1 MTHNDPMVW
10 SAEIDHEA
18 ALPVLGIDTRF
29 ESNSAFVMDVV
40 EESFG
45 RWRALPTADRSDSA
59 PVRVRVVVHEG
70 AEETATRT
78 PISHISG
85 PGKRLLLKSH
95 GSVGIVDPS
104 RRESVAHVSSELA
117 ADRQHFQVVV
127 LEAITLAL
135 LACFDRHPLHAAGIT
150 RGKRTALLAGPSGS
164 GKSTLAYLAHSAG
177 IDVLSDDHVWVQLD
191 PVCRVWGSAPH
202 ACLLSDAAAHFPEV
216 VHPGPDKVAVH
227 LPSGDDAL
235 RLVADDPVV
244 CILARGDR
252 AALAPMAS
260 REIET
265 ELIRQLRPGF
275 DRFPERN
282 AGVVKKIAKLGGW
295 RLTLSANPRDALPLL
310 QRILDGKSAMRV
322 L

>member
-1 MTHNDPMVW
+1 MTQHDPMVW
-10 SAEIDHEA
+10 SAEIEYED

-29 ESNSAFVMDVV
+29 ESNSAYVMDVV

-45 RWRALPTADRSDSA
+45 RWRALPSTDRSETA

-70 AEETATRT
+70 AEEAATRT
-78 PISHISG
+78 PISHVSG

-117 ADRQHFQVVV
+117 ADRDHFRVVV

-164 GKSTLAYLAHSAG
+164 GKSTLSYLAHSAG
-177 IDVLSDDHVWVQLD
+177 IDVLSDDHVWVQLN

-202 ACLLSDAAAHFPEV
+202 ARLLSDAAAHFPEV
-216 VHPGPDKVAVH
+216 VHPGAEKVAVH
-227 LPSGDDAL
+227 LPSGDDSL
-235 RLVADDPVV
+235 RLVAGGPIV
-244 CILARGDR
+244 CVLARGTR
-252 AALAPMAS
+252 AALTPMAS
-260 REIET
+260 REIES
-265 ELIRQLRPGF
+265 ELIRQLTPGF

-282 AGVVKKIAKLGGW
+282 ANVVKQIAKDGGW

-310 QRILDGKSAMRV
+310 QCVLDEKSAKRV